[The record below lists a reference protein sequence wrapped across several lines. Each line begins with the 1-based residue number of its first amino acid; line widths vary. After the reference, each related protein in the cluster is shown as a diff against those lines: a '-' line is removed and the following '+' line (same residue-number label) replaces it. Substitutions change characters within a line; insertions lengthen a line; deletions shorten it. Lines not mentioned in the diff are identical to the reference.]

1 MRQAS
6 VIPVFRYR
14 AFISYSHQDKSWAGW
29 LHKALE
35 TYAIPKRLIGQTT
48 AAGVIPKRLA
58 PIFRDRD
65 ELASA
70 TDLGRKVN
78 EALAQS
84 ANLIVICSPRSAAS
98 HWVNEEVLAFK
109 RLGRSEQ
116 IFCLIVDGEP
126 NASALSGRIAEECFA
141 EALRFTIDA
150 DGRLTDQPTEPIAA
164 DARPGKD
171 GKSNAK
177 LKLIAGMLDI
187 GFDALKRREL
197 QRRARRT
204 AALAT
209 LALIVMAVTT
219 TLAVMAV
226 IARNAAVVARNAA
239 EVASQAA
246 VRRQKQAEGLV
257 DFMLGDLNDKLNEVH
272 RLDIMQSVDDK
283 AMAYFVSLPSS
294 DVTDEALTQ
303 RVSALE
309 KIGSVRMDQG
319 QIPVALK
326 AYQAASAF
334 AAELTKRSPGNA
346 DHRAAYGDSLKW
358 MGQAYLYQGDLDHA
372 LQNFKAAS
380 TSLQISHAAKP
391 EDTEIAFKFAASQI
405 DTGRVLEKR
414 SQFDA
419 AKTQYLAALN
429 TFEDLHARQPTN
441 TRWQRYLGSS
451 WNDLGKVA
459 LERGELHEALTAY
472 RTDQRIKAAMVAQD
486 PSDHRAQADLL
497 MSNAIFGSALS
508 LCGNTE
514 AALRY
519 TNDAVDSAKALIA
532 FDPLNAGWQEYF
544 ALYSQ
549 HLGGQLRQLGR
560 LDHAAAADSDA
571 VRVLGALAAKDPT
584 NSDYE
589 QELAESQLESARLQL
604 ARNDA
609 DTAQSLAK
617 LALENI
623 LRLRTKKSDNR
634 TLSLLT
640 AQAYTVLGQI
650 AAIRNDSE
658 AARNYWVQARDTIAP
673 IAQSEND
680 PKFLAAWASTLLL
693 LDQTDTAQPA
703 VKKLAAMGYRT
714 PDFVA
719 LTTSRQIP
727 YPVDQALSRQFADA
741 VK

>member
-1 MRQAS
+1 MTQPS
-6 VIPVFRYR
+6 VIPDFRYR

-48 AAGVIPKRLA
+48 SAGVIPKRLA

-98 HWVNEEVLAFK
+98 HWVNQEVLAFK

-116 IFCLIVDGEP
+116 IFCLIIDGEP
-126 NASALSGRIAEECFA
+126 NATELPDRETEECFVN
-141 EALRFTIDA
+141 ALRYQLGA
-150 DGRLTDQPTEPIAA
+150 DGTLSRERTEPIAA
-164 DARPGKD
+164 DARTGKD
-171 GKSNAK
+171 GKTNAK

-197 QRRARRT
+197 QRRTRRM
-204 AALAT
+204 AVLAT

-219 TLAVMAV
+219 TLAIMAV

-239 EVASQAA
+239 VVASQAA

-257 DFMLGDLNDKLNEVH
+257 DFMLGDLNDKLNDVH

-294 DVTDEALTQ
+294 DVTDEALMQ
-303 RVSALE
+303 RVTALE

-319 QIPVALK
+319 QIPAALNS
-326 AYQAASAF
+326 YQAASTF
-334 AAELTKRSPGNA
+334 AADLTKRSPGDA

-358 MGQAYLYQGDLDHA
+358 IGQVYWFQGDSDHA
-372 LQNFKAAS
+372 LQYFKAAGA
-380 TSLQISHAAKP
+380 SLQLAHAAKP
-391 EDTEIAFKFAASQI
+391 DDTEIAFKLAMTQI
-405 DTGRVLEKR
+405 DTGFGLEKLGE
-414 SQFDA
+414 FAA
-419 AKTQYLAALN
+419 AKAQYLAELH
-429 TFEDLHARQPTN
+429 TFENLHTRQPTN
-441 TRWQRYLGSS
+441 SRWQSYVDRA
-451 WNDLGKVA
+451 WNNLGKVA
-459 LERGELHEALTAY
+459 LEQGQLDEALTAY
-472 RTDQRIKAAMVAQD
+472 RTDQRLKAALVARE
-486 PSDHRAQADLL
+486 PNNHRAQADLL
-497 MSNAIFGSALS
+497 VSNAILGGTLN
-508 LCGNTE
+508 LCGDTE
-514 AALRY
+514 AALHY
-519 TNDAVDSAKALIA
+519 TNDAVESAKALIA
-532 FDPLNAGWQEYF
+532 FDPMNAGWQEYF

-560 LDHAAAADSDA
+560 LDHAAAANGDA

-584 NSDYE
+584 NTDYA

-604 ARNDA
+604 AMKNTDA
-609 DTAQSLAK
+609 AQSLAK
-617 LALENI
+617 PALEII
-623 LRLRTKKSDNR
+623 LRLRSKKSGNR
-634 TLSLLT
+634 TLSLLA

-650 AAIRNDSE
+650 AEMRDDHPSAHD
-658 AARNYWVQARDTIAP
+658 YWMQARDTVAP
-673 IAQSEND
+673 YAQSGND
-680 PKFLAAWASTLLL
+680 PKFLAAWASAQLL
-693 LDQTDTAQPA
+693 LDQTDAAQPA

-719 LTTSRQIP
+719 LTTSRQIA
-727 YPVDQALSRQFADA
+727 YPIDPALSRRFADA